1 MAEQRETLDTDGN
14 IDDQIVNDD
23 VQIVE
28 MLNRFFP
35 NAVNGLKIS
44 GLYRVV
50 VLAGN
55 ISHPIS
61 ELY

>member
-28 MLNRFFP
+28 MVNRFFP

-44 GLYRVV
+44 GLHRAV
-50 VLAGN
+50 VLADN
-55 ISHPIS
+55 ISHSIS